1 MEDLHLKRI
10 AINGMGRT
18 GRGMLRHYFTQ
29 GSEEIEIVAA
39 NDLTAIDDVA
49 YLLRYDSVHGRLP
62 LPVEVDGDLLRYG
75 DREVQLFGIASPRE
89 LPWQALNIDV
99 VIDSTGAF
107 TARSDAAQHLTAGAH
122 RVLIGAPS
130 PDADFDLVFGVNE
143 QDFDPGRHHVVSNAS
158 CTTNSLAPVLKVLLD
173 HYGLEEVQVTTVH
186 AYTASQGIIDRA
198 ASKKHRGRAAG
209 VSIIPTTTGA
219 DKATVKVLPELAGK
233 IRANAIRVPV
243 PDGSITDITALLTRP
258 ASAEEVNDLMRQQA
272 QGPLNGILGYSDEE
286 LVSVDILGEPFSGIV
301 HGNATQTTGRLIKL
315 QVWYDNEI
323 GYANRCL
330 DAVTKLAM

>member
-1 MEDLHLKRI
+1 LKRI

-18 GRGMLRHYFTQ
+18 GRGMLRRHLTE
-29 GSEEIEIVAA
+29 GSDVINIVAV
-39 NDLTAIDDVA
+39 NDLTAIDDLA
-49 YLLRYDSVHGRLP
+49 YLLRYDSVHGKLP
-62 LPVEVDGDLLRYG
+62 EAVETDGDNLCYG
-75 DREVQLFGIASPRE
+75 DRRVAVSQQANPRD
-89 LPWQALNIDV
+89 LPWNELGIDV

-107 TARSDAAQHLTAGAH
+107 TARDDAAGHLTAGAH

-130 PDADFDLVFGVNE
+130 PDADFDLVIGVNE
-143 QDFDPGRHHVVSNAS
+143 ADFDPGRHHVISNAS
-158 CTTNSLAPVLKVLLD
+158 CTTNSLAPVLKLLLD
-173 HYGLEEVQVTTVH
+173 EYGLEEVQVTTVH

-198 ASKKHRGRAAG
+198 AGKKHRGRAAG

-258 ASAEEVNDLMRQQA
+258 ASAEAVNALMQRA
-272 QGPLNGILGYSDEE
+272 ANGPLAGILGYSEEE
-286 LVSVDILGEPFSGIV
+286 LVSVDILGEPCSGIV
-301 HGNATQTTGRLIKL
+301 HANATQATGSMVKL

-323 GYANRCL
+323 GYASRCL
-330 DAVTKLAM
+330 DAVSKLAL

>member
-1 MEDLHLKRI
+1 
-10 AINGMGRT
+10 MGRT
-18 GRGMLRHYFTQ
+18 GRGMLRHFLTR
-29 GSEEIEIVAA
+29 GSDDYEIVAV
-39 NDLTAIDDVA
+39 NDLTGIDDVA
-49 YLLRYDSVHGRLP
+49 YLLRYDSVHGKLP
-62 LPVEVDGDLLRYG
+62 KPVEVAGEQLRYG
-75 DREVQLFGIASPRE
+75 NKEVRKYAIASPRE
-89 LPWQALNIDV
+89 LPWAAENIDV

-107 TARSDAAQHLTAGAH
+107 TTRADAAMHLTAGAH

-143 QDFDPGRHHVVSNAS
+143 GDFDPGRHHVVSNAS
-158 CTTNSLAPVLKVLLD
+158 CTTNSLAPVLKILLD
-173 HYGLEEVQVTTVH
+173 HCGLEEVQVTTVH
-186 AYTASQGIIDRA
+186 AYTASQGIVDRA

-243 PDGSITDITALLTRP
+243 PNGSITDITALLSKP
-258 ASAEEVNDLMRQQA
+258 MSAEEANELMRSQA
-272 QGPLNGILGYSDEE
+272 AGPLEGILGYSDEE

-301 HGNATQTTGRLIKL
+301 HGNATQATGKLLKL

-330 DAVTKLAM
+330 DAISRLAL